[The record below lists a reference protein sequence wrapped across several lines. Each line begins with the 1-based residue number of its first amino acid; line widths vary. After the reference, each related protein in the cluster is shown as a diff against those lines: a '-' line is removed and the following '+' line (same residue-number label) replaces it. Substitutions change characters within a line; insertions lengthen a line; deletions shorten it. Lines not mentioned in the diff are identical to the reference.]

1 MAILQYGIL
10 TQKQGERE
18 DVPVVLLPEAY
29 MAEGSENVQIRYDEI
44 KGVKSK
50 LAILARTPDTNPI
63 LKYHWFEKTDGLKYL
78 FAFTKNHIYKW
89 STSGSIGSAEFTG
102 SGLDDATSGG
112 TDTGTTS
119 RTYRVQIDAEGTPD
133 TFKWSNDNGATWE
146 ASGVSI
152 DSTAQALDDGIT
164 ITFAATT
171 GHTLNE
177 YWDIVVTVNGTWG
190 LHLDVSLTNTTEWSV
205 ATFNNKM
212 IATNNQDK
220 VLIGTDSSNFDVM
233 GAAGGIL
240 IATGKYII
248 KAKAVAVFEKYLWLL
263 NVTETDGV
271 FPNRGRFC
279 DIADETTWDS
289 GDASYVDFT
298 GSDHLTCA
306 GVKPDGTSGYGDFL
320 ILFKSESRIKLWLSA
335 GDLVF
340 ENYRLP
346 GNIGCSAPDSVVV
359 GKKGEIYFYANDKTI
374 QEMNLGDV
382 SKGKAKTLFA
392 IPDDYVS
399 GIQGFFIK
407 EFSEIWWSVP
417 GTPTSTENDITVTM
431 TADYRWSE
439 LNFGFGAFG
448 NYDPIQTNYT
458 WNTLPFATW
467 DEWAWDRWDSIESL
481 TGFVMDIGADYSG
494 YSFGSHYSFKN
505 NSVAYTRKLV
515 LACNLSRSEAEVN
528 VYKRVLQMRLMF
540 RKSGDTV
547 AVYIKRDHEGAW
559 QEVDTALLISGNEK
573 IITTDVPCDFRTRHV
588 QVKIE
593 SDNHFEFLGM
603 YFNYVHGGTR

>member
-29 MAEGSENVQIRYDEI
+29 MADGSENVQIRYDEI
-44 KGVKSK
+44 RGVKSK
-50 LAILARTPDTNPI
+50 LSILARTPDTNPI

-78 FAFTKNHIYKW
+78 FGFTKNHIYKAF
-89 STSGSIGSAEFTG
+89 TTNNIGTAEITG
-102 SGLDDATSGG
+102 AGLDDCTSGG
-112 TDTGTTS
+112 TYTGTANKD
-119 RTYRVQIDAEGTPD
+119 YRVHIDLAAATD
-133 TFKWSNDNGATWE
+133 TFKWSNDGGSTWE
-146 ASGVSI
+146 ATGVAI
-152 DSTAQALDDGIT
+152 TGAAQTLELGVT
-164 ITFAATT
+164 VTFAATT
-171 GHTLNE
+171 GHTLND
-177 YWDIVVTVNGTWG
+177 YWDIAATFAGEWNDWSS
-190 LHLDVSLTNTTEWSV
+190 VSLTDATEWSI
-205 ATFNNKM
+205 ATFNNQI

-220 VLIGTDSSNFDVM
+220 VLVGSDSSKFAVL

-240 IATGKYII
+240 IATGKYIT
-248 KAKAVAVFEKYLWLL
+248 KAKAVAVFENYLWAL
-263 NVTETDGV
+263 NITETDGTY
-271 FPNRGRFC
+271 PSRGRFC
-279 DIADETTWDS
+279 DISDETTWDS
-289 GDASYVDFT
+289 GDASYVDFV

-346 GNIGCSAPDSVVV
+346 GNIGCSAPASVVV

-374 QEMNLGDV
+374 QEMNLGEV

-392 IPDDYVS
+392 VPDDYVS

-407 EFSEIWWSVP
+407 EFSEVWWSIP
-417 GTPTSTENDITVTM
+417 GTPTSTQNDITVTM

-439 LNFGFGAFG
+439 LDFGFGAFG

-458 WNTLPFATW
+458 WDTLPFATW
-467 DEWAWDRWDSIESL
+467 DEWAWDRWDSIENL
-481 TGFVMDIGADYSG
+481 TGFVMDIGADYDG

-505 NSVAYTRKLV
+505 DSVVYTRTLV

-540 RKSGDTV
+540 HKSGDTV

-559 QEVDTALLISGNEK
+559 QEVDTALSISGNEK
-573 IITTDVPCDFRTRHV
+573 IIITDVPCDFRTRHV

-593 SDNHFEFLGM
+593 STHHFEFLGM